1 MSPFPCPLPSLDDFP
16 AFDPRHVC
24 DVRWQFLRPM
34 RRQHP
39 VVSAARAFERAAQ
52 FFPRSRVE
60 TVEDLVEE
68 QHASF
73 TCEGASDE
81 REAALPVRQSQ
92 HASAPQARQPEPL
105 QHAGNALPLRA

>member
-1 MSPFPCPLPSLDDFP
+1 VT
-16 AFDPRHVC
+16 FDGSSFGRC
-24 DVRWQFLRPM
+24 DVSTQSCPPRGRS
-34 RRQHP
+34 
-39 VVSAARAFERAAQ
+39 SARSQ